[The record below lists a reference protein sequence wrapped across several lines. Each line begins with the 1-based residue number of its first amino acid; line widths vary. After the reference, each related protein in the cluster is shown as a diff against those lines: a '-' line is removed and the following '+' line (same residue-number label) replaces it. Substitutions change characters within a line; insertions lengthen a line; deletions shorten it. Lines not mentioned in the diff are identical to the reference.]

1 VQDITR
7 KFLNLNLPSMVK
19 MDKKT
24 EGVEIRRIA
33 DRNFVNSYE
42 ILHDGE
48 RVYEF
53 HALIIDDHFVLMD
66 GIENSVL
73 GVCDYGRRSDQ
84 DNKTVRSNV
93 ENASIKILKL
103 AQTFAR
109 GHARVNGNLQIK
121 DLSNPHGKSLLQLVD
136 SPQDIVNILTEPN

>member
-1 VQDITR
+1 
-7 KFLNLNLPSMVK
+7 

-24 EGVEIRRIA
+24 EGVEIRRTV

-42 ILHDGE
+42 ILHNGE

-73 GVCDYGRRSDQ
+73 GVCDYGRKSDQ

-93 ENASIKILKL
+93 ENASIKLLKL

-109 GHARVNGNLQIK
+109 EHARVNGDLQIK
-121 DLSNPHGKSLLQLVD
+121 DLSNIPDKSYLHFVD
-136 SPQDIVNILTEPN
+136 SPQDIVTILTEPN